1 MIKVCVRQSGRV
13 PADDEVEAVLL
24 TSVVFFFMHEFVT
37 NHNKYLAVYIALIT
51 SLVIAPKFIQYL
63 LIEVTPVV

>member
-24 TSVVFFFMHEFVT
+24 TSAVFFLNF
-37 NHNKYLAVYIALIT
+37 YA
-51 SLVIAPKFIQYL
+51 
-63 LIEVTPVV
+63 